1 MLWAGRV
8 ARLEAGR
15 NLSNVDVGGD
25 FLYNCCLEG
34 QMRGRLWCL
43 LKEIICAS
51 WRLMQLFG
59 REPMRMGG

>member
-25 FLYNCCLEG
+25 FCSCCLEG
-34 QMRGRLWCL
+34 QMRGRLLCL
-43 LKEIICAS
+43 LKEISFAN

-59 REPMRMGG
+59 RETLRMGS